1 MKRSALFVLFLL
13 LIVITAYAASAWV
26 ENATVS
32 QSSSAKTV
40 YFEASL
46 ASTDTLIS
54 NPFDFEA
61 YGQVVK
67 GAFLISSAAGTPKI
81 KLVKQESWFD
91 GAWSTTKTIWNDSTE
106 TQTTFGDTILTRT
119 RYIYI
124 GVAGNQTDGYFKTI
138 IKGYQ

>member
-46 ASTDTLIS
+46 ASTDTLTS
-54 NPFDFEA
+54 NLFSFED

-67 GAFLISSAAGTPKI
+67 GAFLISSVAGVPKI

-91 GAWSTTKTIWNDSTE
+91 GEWSTTKTIWNDSTE
-106 TQTTFGDTILTRT
+106 YQTTFGDTILTNT
-119 RYIYI
+119 RYVFI
-124 GVAGNQTDGYFKTI
+124 GVTGNQTDSYLKTI